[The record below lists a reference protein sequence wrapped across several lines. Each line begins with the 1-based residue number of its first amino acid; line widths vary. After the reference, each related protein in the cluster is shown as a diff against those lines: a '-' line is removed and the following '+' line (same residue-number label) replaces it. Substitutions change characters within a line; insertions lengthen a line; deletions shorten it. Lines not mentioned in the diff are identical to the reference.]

1 MIELPVLK
9 RGLEILQRATRNRK
23 EELQTRIQ
31 QKKPI
36 TEEEE
41 IWLDGKG
48 NNVDGEALIG
58 LLESARDYEQV
69 VPKPSRKDALMAASV
84 LRGYIIDLDS
94 PLFRRLEDSLASF
107 GIQTRYEVSRTM
119 KATKISDHFASI

>member
-9 RGLEILQRATRNRK
+9 RGLEILQHATRNRK

-58 LLESARDYEQV
+58 LLESARDYATTFTALDESQQAV
-69 VPKPSRKDALMAASV
+69 AQRLRDAGTVKPPGNKCKHM
-84 LRGYIIDLDS
+84 
-94 PLFRRLEDSLASF
+94 
-107 GIQTRYEVSRTM
+107 
-119 KATKISDHFASI
+119 